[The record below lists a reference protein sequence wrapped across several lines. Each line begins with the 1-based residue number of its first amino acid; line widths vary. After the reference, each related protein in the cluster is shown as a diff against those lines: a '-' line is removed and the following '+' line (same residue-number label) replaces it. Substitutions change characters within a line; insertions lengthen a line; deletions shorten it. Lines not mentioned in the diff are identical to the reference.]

1 MFVMRITT
9 LTKRLNLLTRT
20 KGIINMTTG
29 TIDFSAWTKATG
41 DLQWG
46 VQRALYETLGAV
58 AQDGVKLVYGTDS
71 YDGSPCLIN
80 AVANMLALDVNA
92 VSPASWFPSVV
103 AEFDRINKDLWVRG
117 VNPETYMV
125 SETAAEI
132 LMANFGPLKPVPTE
146 EEFKAAAAE
155 HLAAVEANRPY
166 VEPSDAEFADM
177 LAASD
182 NVPSPTDVVDEPLT
196 TEFPVGEMEP
206 AAAYFGKGSNVR
218 VIN

>member
-1 MFVMRITT
+1 
-9 LTKRLNLLTRT
+9 
-20 KGIINMTTG
+20 MTTNDNTGSSSNG
-29 TIDFSAWTKATG
+29 TIDFTAWTKATG

-58 AQDGVKLVYGTDS
+58 AQDGVGLVYGTDS

-80 AVANMLALDVNA
+80 AVANMLSLDVNA
-92 VSPASWFPSVV
+92 VNPGSWFPQVV
-103 AEFDRINKDLWVRG
+103 GAFDYINRQLFERG
-117 VNPETYMV
+117 VNEPFMV

-155 HLAAVEANRPY
+155 HLAAIEANRPY
-166 VEPSDAEFADM
+166 VEPSDAEFAEM

-182 NVPSPTDVVDEPLT
+182 DNVPPADIVDEPV
-196 TEFPVGEMEP
+196 PVIETQFAE
-206 AAAYFGKGSNVR
+206 GSHVR
-218 VIN
+218 LVN